1 MIPSFYI
8 EMKPKY
14 AIIVAGGKGL
24 RMGNEIPKQ
33 FLLLNN
39 KPILMHAIAQ
49 FHAFDPAIS
58 CIVVLPES
66 QIAYWKTLCKTY
78 QFALPHTVVSGGVER
93 FNSVANGLNA
103 INGSGLVAVHDGV
116 RPIITTEM
124 LEQGFKTAEIFDSAV
139 PYVDSIDSLRE
150 IIGDDSKT
158 LDRTKIKRIQ
168 TPQIFDVVK
177 LKKAMDTPYKPEFT
191 DEATV
196 WECAGHKVH
205 FYSGDTNN
213 IKITTPLDLKIAEVI
228 MKKC

>member
-1 MIPSFYI
+1 MILSFYI

-39 KPILMHAIAQ
+39 KPILMHAISQ
-49 FHAFDPAIS
+49 FHAFDLAIS

-66 QIAYWKTLCKTY
+66 QIAYWETLCETY
-78 QFALPHTVVSGGVER
+78 QFTLPHTVVIGGRER
-93 FNSVANGLNA
+93 FYSVANGLNA
-103 INGSGLVAVHDGV
+103 IAGSGLVAVHDGV
-116 RPIITTEM
+116 RPVVSKEM
-124 LEQGFKTAEIFDSAV
+124 LEEGFQTAEIFDSAV
-139 PYVDSIDSLRE
+139 PYIDSVDSLRE
-150 IIGDDSKT
+150 IEGEESKT

-168 TPQIFDVVK
+168 TPQIFDVEK
-177 LKKAMDTPYKPEFT
+177 LKQAMDIPYKPEFT

-196 WECAGHKVH
+196 WENAGHKVH
-205 FYSGDTNN
+205 FYKGNPNN
-213 IKITTPLDLKIAEVI
+213 IKITTPVDLEIAEII